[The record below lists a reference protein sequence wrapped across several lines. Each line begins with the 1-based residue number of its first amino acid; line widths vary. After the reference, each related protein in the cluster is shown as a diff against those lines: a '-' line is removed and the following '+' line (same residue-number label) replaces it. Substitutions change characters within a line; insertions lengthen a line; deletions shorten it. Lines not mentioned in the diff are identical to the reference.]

1 MPLRAAVGKSVW
13 GPLIYGLSLISLEE
27 IGLEKARLSLFCTTF
42 LPEQV
47 EFCKGI

>member
-1 MPLRAAVGKSVW
+1 MPLRAAVGKGGW
-13 GPLIYGLSLISLEE
+13 GPLIYGLLLVSVEE
-27 IGLEKARLSLFCTTF
+27 MELEKARLSLFCTTS